1 MNLNSGLPIIGLDLA
16 KSVFQLHIATVASG
30 KVVNRQIKRSK
41 LSESFATHA
50 PCMVA
55 MEACASAHFWA
66 RKIES
71 FGHQVKLLPAQH
83 VKPFVHRDKTDA
95 KDAQA
100 IWIAAQQPHIKPVL
114 IKSVHQQTCLALHS
128 MRSQLMKI
136 RMMQTNSL
144 RGILAEFGICLPE
157 GHTHLLK
164 NVQHEIAKGQQS
176 SVLQDD
182 LVACLQEQL
191 RRIITLQDDID
202 AIGRRIK
209 ATIRHDRQ
217 MQSIQEIPGIG
228 DLSASALVASVGNA
242 STFRSAGQFTSW
254 LGLVP
259 RQTGTGG
266 KVFQHG
272 ISKRGDAYLRTLI
285 IAGARAVLARSSQLP
300 WLSQLLSRRPYNV
313 VVVALA
319 NKIARTVWAVLTKGV
334 QFNRDKWQ
342 STV

>member
-1 MNLNSGLPIIGLDLA
+1 MNFNSGLPVIGLDLA
-16 KSVFQLHIATVASG
+16 KSVFQLHIATAVSG
-30 KVVNRQIKRSK
+30 TVIKRQIKRSK
-41 LSESFATHA
+41 LSEFFAKHV
-50 PCMVA
+50 PSMVA

-66 RKIES
+66 RQIES
-71 FGHQVKLLPAQH
+71 FGHQVKLLPAQN

-95 KDAQA
+95 MDAQA
-100 IWIAAQQPHIKPVL
+100 IWIAAQQPHIKLVP
-114 IKSVHQQTCLALHS
+114 IKSVQQQTCLALHS

-136 RMMQTNSL
+136 RIMQTNSL

-157 GHTHLLK
+157 GHTQLLK
-164 NVQHEIAKGQQS
+164 TVQHEIAKGQQS
-176 SVLQDD
+176 SILQDD
-182 LVACLQEQL
+182 LVVCLQEQL

-202 AIGRRIK
+202 AIGKRIK
-209 ATIRHDRQ
+209 AMIRHDRQ

-242 STFRSAGQFTSW
+242 GTFKSAGQFASW
-254 LGLVP
+254 LVP

-266 KVFQHG
+266 KVFQLG

-300 WLSQLLSRRPYNV
+300 WLSRLLSRRPYNM

-334 QFNRDKWQ
+334 QFNRDQWQ
-342 STV
+342 LTV